1 MGFVLFLVVLGVV
14 YLIASA
20 LGAGFWVANIAAW
33 VVALACSFFWF
44 NARQG
49 RRH

>member
-1 MGFVLFLVVLGVV
+1 MAFVLFFVVLGGV
-14 YLIASA
+14 YAIATA
-20 LGAGFWVANIAAW
+20 LGAGFWVATIAAW

-44 NARQG
+44 SARQG